1 MFVLTAASKYGEEK
15 EIIAVSETI
24 NSLQDIIN
32 DFKSK
37 LQNIED
43 KDLPSIVQLGCLNFV
58 QDDIIYQDY
67 RSGDI
72 YISTTDIMHISEVI
86 KI

>member
-1 MFVLTAASKYGEEK
+1 MFVLTATSKYGEEK

-32 DFKSK
+32 DFNSK

-43 KDLPSIVQLGCLNFV
+43 EDLPSTIQLGCLNFI

-72 YISTTDIMHISEVI
+72 YISTSHIMRISEVI